1 MKVLDYSFEIK
12 DERSDDLTAHEL
24 VSVKAVV
31 ILESEIGRRE
41 QEVVFFNDGD
51 TMLYLSPAYRENDRF
66 FEDFQAFIGEEG
78 VDPLAVVEGLDLVH
92 AHAQVLLDAFLTNEL
107 ESFLAKAGMH

>member
-1 MKVLDYSFEIK
+1 MKILDYSFEIK

-24 VSVKAVV
+24 VSVKAVL

-51 TMLYLSPAYRENDRF
+51 TTLYLSPAYRENDRF
-66 FEDFQAFIGEEG
+66 FEDFHAFIGEEG
-78 VDPLAVVEGLDLVH
+78 VDPFAVVDNLFLVH
-92 AHAQVLLDAFLTNEL
+92 AHAQVVLDAYLTNEL
-107 ESFLAKAGMH
+107 EGFLVKAGLN

>member
-24 VSVKAVV
+24 VSVKAVL

-51 TMLYLSPAYRENDRF
+51 TMIYLSPAYRENDRF

-78 VDPLAVVEGLDLVH
+78 VDPLSVVEGLDLVH
-92 AHAQVLLDAFLTNEL
+92 SHAQVVLDAYLTNEL
-107 ESFLAKAGMH
+107 ESFLVKAGLN